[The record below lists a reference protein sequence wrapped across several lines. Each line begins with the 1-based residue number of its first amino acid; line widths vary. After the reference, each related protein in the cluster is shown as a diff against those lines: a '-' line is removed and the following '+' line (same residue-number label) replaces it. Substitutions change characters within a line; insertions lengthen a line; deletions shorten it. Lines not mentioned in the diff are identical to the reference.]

1 MASNYVEILVRSR
14 DQGAKPE
21 MDELRVKLND
31 LAGKVAEARVMV
43 EDTAAAAKLDDLQAK
58 LLRLDRATA
67 RPNINMEQAI
77 RAESQLHNL
86 DAVFTKIGD
95 DAQSGGQKADKAL
108 DDVGKKAKQTG
119 QDAANGLSPLLMG
132 AFVTAASV
140 GPGIL
145 LAGTAA
151 AVLGAGALVTKGNAQ
166 LQGSYQNLARDA
178 SDAIETATAPLIPQL
193 QGAINVLDQGI
204 GKTGAELKDA
214 FAAAAPMAQDM
225 AHGVLSLADN
235 ALPGV
240 ATGLRAI
247 APYSHEIAEDFG
259 KLGTGVS
266 GFFSGLSGGAGG
278 GMAGFSALID
288 VVSHLLTDIGQ
299 ITGSLAGGLGPALH
313 DISDVA
319 IPVAGA
325 LTSFVN
331 AIPPGVIRAAAD
343 ATVALFLAFKG
354 ASLAGLLSE
363 GATFLSFLRG
373 AALAEDAAATGAK
386 AWGIAMDAIPLV
398 AVGAAIA
405 GLAVAAD
412 KLGGS
417 GDHTSVNIDKFTSSL
432 LDAANG
438 SASAQDGVVKMATS
452 FALMNGTMGMS
463 LQGLKDIDTSL
474 ANLYQSNPAAA
485 AKEFDA
491 ITASLKGQGQSADQI
506 AKEFPQYTQ
515 ALADAQLQAKETAAS
530 TQVVSGSV
538 DVLTQRLTAAN
549 LSTQDSARQ
558 SAAATLAAL
567 GFSDG
572 EGTLATSL
580 DATLQAFSENSG
592 AASALKQAYDAL
604 FGKYANYSEAQA
616 QFTLDLENVAKQVV
630 SGRDATNLSTDAGA
644 KNLQVFKQLADQN
657 ETRAEALLRETGSQ
671 DKANTSLQQGALALD
686 AAAKKA
692 GFTKDQIDQLNLSL
706 YGTKNLSDLKITV
719 SANTA
724 PAEDKVRGLLNN
736 IDSSQAF
743 VQVNAV
749 GGNTG
754 GKAYLPNAH
763 GGIIGG
769 IGAAAT
775 GGVHGTLTKINEQGE
790 EMVRLPSGS
799 MVMSHPDTMREIG
812 RRQDASSR
820 AAPSV
825 TEVSFSGDLD
835 SAFATAFMGLI
846 REGKIQIKQKA
857 LVP

>member
-1 MASNYVEILVRSR
+1 MSNVIEILVTGRNLTKPAFDEAARNGRSIGQQVG
-14 DQGAKPE
+14 DEFTQGVGDK
-21 MDELRVKLND
+21 VKQD
-31 LAGKVAEARVMV
+31 LPPAV
-43 EDTAAAAKLDDLQAK
+43 EDPLEESGKKGGEKGGQAAGGSFAGGMSPLIMGAFAAAASA
-58 LLRLDRATA
+58 
-67 RPNINMEQAI
+67 
-77 RAESQLHNL
+77 
-86 DAVFTKIGD
+86 
-95 DAQSGGQKADKAL
+95 
-108 DDVGKKAKQTG
+108 
-119 QDAANGLSPLLMG
+119 
-132 AFVTAASV
+132 
-140 GPGIL
+140 GPGLI

-151 AVLGAGALVTKGNAQ
+151 AVIGAGALITKGNAE
-166 LQGSYQNLARDA
+166 LQGSYQRLGRDA
-178 SDAIETATAPLIPQL
+178 SDAVQQATAPLVPQL
-193 QGAINVLDQGI
+193 QGAVTVLDQGLAR
-204 GKTGAELKDA
+204 TGGELKDV
-214 FAAAAPMAQDM
+214 FAGAAPMAQDM
-225 AHGVLSLADN
+225 AHGVLSLVDN
-235 ALPGV
+235 ALPGL
-240 ATGLRAI
+240 ASGMRAI
-247 APYSHEIAEDFG
+247 APYSHEIADDFG
-259 KLGTGVS
+259 KLGSGVS
-266 GFFSGLSGGAGG
+266 GFFSGLAGGAGG

-299 ITGSLAGGLGPALH
+299 ITGSLANGLGPALH

-325 LTSFVN
+325 LTAFVH

-343 ATVALFLAFKG
+343 ATLALFLAFKG

-386 AWGIAMDAIPLV
+386 AWGLAMDAIPLV

-412 KLGGS
+412 KLGGA

-438 SASAQDGVVKMATS
+438 SQSAQDGVVKMATS
-452 FALMNGTMGMS
+452 FAMMNGTMGMS

-491 ITASLKGQGQSADQI
+491 ITTSLKGQGQSADQI
-506 AKEFPQYTQ
+506 AAEFPQYTK

-604 FGKYANYSEAQA
+604 FGKYASYSEAQA
-616 QFTLDLENVAKQVV
+616 QFTLDLENVAKQVTKGKDV
-630 SGRDATNLSTDAGA
+630 TNLSTDAGA
-644 KNLQVFKQLADQN
+644 KNLELFKQLADQN
-657 ETRAEALLRETGSQ
+657 ETRAEALLSETGSQ
-671 DKANTSLQQGALALD
+671 DKANASLQQGALALD

-692 GFTKDQIDQLNLSL
+692 GFTKDQIDQLNLAL
-706 YGTKNLSDLKITV
+706 FGTKNLSNLKITV
-719 SANTA
+719 GADTSAAINSVN
-724 PAEDKVRGLLNN
+724 DSLRY
-736 IDSSQAF
+736 IDNQVAYIQ
-743 VQVNAV
+743 VQT
-749 GGNTG
+749 TG
-754 GKAYLPNAH
+754 GLPGGKQLLAH
-763 GGIIGG
+763 GGIVGG
-769 IGAAAT
+769 IGAAAS
-775 GGVHGTLTKINEQGE
+775 GGARGSLTMINEQGPE
-790 EMVRLPSGS
+790 LVRLPSGS
-799 MVMSHPDTMREIG
+799 MVMSHPDTMRQLDQQRSG
-812 RRQDASSR
+812 SSSR
-820 AAPSV
+820 LQIEWIGGNA
-825 TEVSFSGDLD
+825 GDEFL
-835 SAFATAFMGLI
+835 AWLRGNI
-846 REGKIQIKQKA
+846 RIRGGNVQTV
-857 LVP
+857 LGHG